1 MADSGGA
8 AHADVTTMV
17 NVSPIS
23 QSTTLFLTLP
33 WWRPARPITTKI
45 TCLYSAR
52 MPEPSQ
58 PRAVAIV
65 GPTASGKSAL
75 ALELATSLR
84 LPILCCDSVQ
94 IYRGLDIGS
103 AKPTLADR
111 SRVPHFG
118 LDLVDPDAE
127 FSAGEYGRHA
137 RVVLDRE
144 GAAIVCGGTGLYLRA
159 LGWSHSG
166 DEDSTGDRARKDDHG
181 AEREQFEQAW
191 FDREAADAGAV
202 HRTLVGVDPVTAA
215 QIHPRNVVRA
225 VRALW
230 LCEREGE
237 PISELRRREPPRTLV
252 DLLVVVIDPGVE
264 LVDRA
269 IADRCDA
276 MLDAAWIAEVEN
288 LRAAGYDSRHK
299 SMRSL
304 GYREILEHL
313 AGTSTR
319 DETRDAIV
327 YATRQYARRQR
338 TYFRHQFR
346 SLLPT
351 EQIVHIESKPS
362 CPRATIAAFLQGRPA

>member
-1 MADSGGA
+1 
-8 AHADVTTMV
+8 
-17 NVSPIS
+17 
-23 QSTTLFLTLP
+23 
-33 WWRPARPITTKI
+33 
-45 TCLYSAR
+45 
-52 MPEPSQ
+52 MPELDK

-65 GPTASGKSAL
+65 GPTAAGKSAL
-75 ALELATSLR
+75 ALELASSLH

-94 IYRGLDIGS
+94 VYRGLDIGS
-103 AKPTLADR
+103 AKPSLADR
-111 SRVPHFG
+111 AAVPHVG
-118 LDLVDPDAE
+118 IDLVDPDAE

-137 RVVLDRE
+137 RAVLERE

-166 DEDSTGDRARKDDHG
+166 DDDSTDARARKADHG
-181 AEREQFEQAW
+181 ADRERFEATW
-191 FDREAADAGAV
+191 FDREAADPGAV
-202 HRTLVGVDPVTAA
+202 HRALAEIDPITAN
-215 QIHPRNVVRA
+215 QIHARNVVRA

-252 DLLVVVIDPGVE
+252 DLLLVVIDPGVE
-264 LVDRA
+264 MVDRA
-269 IADRCDA
+269 IAGRCAA
-276 MLDAAWIAEVEN
+276 MLDAGWVAEVEN

-313 AGTSTR
+313 AGTRTR

-327 YATRQYARRQR
+327 YATRMYARRQR

-346 SLLPT
+346 KLLPS
-351 EQIVHIESKPS
+351 EQIVHVESIEQ
-362 CPRATIAAFLQGRPA
+362 CDRAMLASFLERGAA